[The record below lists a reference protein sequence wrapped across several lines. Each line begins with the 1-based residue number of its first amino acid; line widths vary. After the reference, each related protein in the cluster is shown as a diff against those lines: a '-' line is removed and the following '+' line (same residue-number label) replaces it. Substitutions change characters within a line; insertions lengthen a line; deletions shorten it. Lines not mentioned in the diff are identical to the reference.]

1 MNINIDSINVGDIFS
16 EQSHYVCTGKTL
28 HGINFKHIESNTEVT
43 IDKNYVKDLLKSADQ
58 YTDIIEVTKEDKK
71 DGTLGIRSIF
81 ESIHSGQVFTVVF
94 KKQDTPKSSR
104 KFKAEVDTIVNKVCE
119 EIDKVKNS
127 KKGVADWA
135 KQTIYALM
143 INPVSKIEEGEMRT
157 LRGFKLQF
165 VSRDGKYRCL
175 DMDIEKT
182 NKESGERFVN
192 INTISELIYNG
203 TKYVVKQ

>member
-1 MNINIDSINVGDIFS
+1 MNINTDSINVGDIFS

-28 HGINFKHIESNTEVT
+28 RSINFKHIESNTEVT

-58 YTDIIEVTKEDKK
+58 YTDTVEVTKEDMK

-104 KFKAEVDTIVNKVCE
+104 KFKAEVGIIVNKVCE

-203 TKYVVKQ
+203 TKYVVK